1 MRRLALLIVLLALPA
16 SAVAEPTACSKRTE
30 VVAHLAKKFKEA
42 PAALGLAS
50 NGGLLEVLTNG
61 NGSTWTIIV
70 TMPNGISCLVAAGE
84 DWQNL
89 AKLAIDEPAI

>member
-1 MRRLALLIVLLALPA
+1 MRRLALFIAILVLPA
-16 SAVAEPTACSKRTE
+16 SAAAEPKACSKRTE
-30 VVAHLAKKFKEA
+30 VISHLAKKFKEA

-50 NGGLLEVLTNG
+50 NGGLVEVLTNG
-61 NGSTWTIIV
+61 NGSTWTIIL
-70 TMPNGISCLVAAGE
+70 TMPNGISCLVATGE